1 MALLDDLVQQY
12 AQADLSIIFREVDA
26 TDNRQ
31 VNLTAIPP
39 DHFSHLKEVSLAQW
53 LLESARAT
61 SKLAEDQKNFAG
73 LKWRKEMT
81 PFATPKSIKV
91 PSESEA
97 MDFCLFTDIDNF
109 LRGYW
114 KFLTREPYKGLEEN
128 TQTPENFIGFIQ
140 SKGFAADISY
150 VSKVLKLVPEARTL
164 LAKANGIVIP
174 PLPDTLQVTSF
185 PKEVEVGQSFR
196 IEGTA
201 AAADKGKKLTVLI
214 DNQFPLDDIK
224 IEEGGEWKAEFVF
237 LQAGDRIVK
246 IAIDNQSVEIKIKAS
261 PPKATGAVTL
271 NLTGSVGLGGIN
283 RTADKIAVKQRLHSL
298 GYTFVGDPNSAAL
311 NTGFILAIKLFQ
323 SIIAGR
329 ETLGGDGR
337 IDVDN
342 TTQKWLEAA
351 NAPRWQTM
359 PDSNPSISL
368 INHEKNQTNDD
379 HDFGTSWLADA
390 ILEIAADYHNTFR
403 VSNPSSAAFSINDVS
418 KPTGGDTPQHAGHET
433 GLMCDVR
440 LPRTDGQHGGITW
453 ESGNFD
459 RTAARALIKA
469 MRRQKLVSQVLF
481 NDATLRNE
489 TFLGQKLCNFAP
501 GHDDHIHFAIRPP
514 VRA

>member
-1 MALLDDLVQQY
+1 MALLDDLVQRY
-12 AQADLSIIFREVDA
+12 AQTDLSIIFREVDA

-31 VNLTAIPP
+31 VNLTAIPA

-61 SKLAEDQKNFAG
+61 SKLAQEQNNFAG
-73 LKWRKEMT
+73 LKWRSEMT
-81 PFATPKSIKV
+81 PFANPRKIKV
-91 PSESEA
+91 PSETIE
-97 MDFCLFTDIDNF
+97 MEFCQFQDLDKF

-128 TQTPENFIGFIQ
+128 TFAPENFIGFIQ

-150 VSKVLKLVPEARTL
+150 ISKVLNLLPEARDL
-164 LAKANGIVIP
+164 LATASEIV
-174 PLPDTLQVTSF
+174 LPQLVSSLQITTF
-185 PKEVEVGQSFR
+185 PKEVEVGQSFQL
-196 IEGTA
+196 EGTA
-201 AAADKGKKLTVLI
+201 SPTDQGKKLSVLV
-214 DNQFPLDDIK
+214 DETFPLNDIQ
-224 IEEGGEWKAEFVF
+224 IGEDGNWEAEFIF
-237 LQAGDRIVK
+237 LQAGDRLVRISL
-246 IAIDNQSVEIKIKAS
+246 DDQSVEIIIKVS
-261 PPKATGAVTL
+261 LPNVTGAVTL
-271 NLTGSVGLGGIN
+271 NLTGSVGSGGIN
-283 RTADKIAVKQRLHSL
+283 RNSDVLAVKQRLHSL

-337 IDVDN
+337 IDVGN

-359 PDSNPSISL
+359 PDSDPSISL

-390 ILEIAADYHNTFR
+390 ILEIADDYHNTFR
-403 VSNPSSAAFSINDVS
+403 VANPGKAAFSINDVS

-453 ESGNFD
+453 KSDNFD

-469 MRRQKLVSQVLF
+469 MRRQKLVSQVFF
-481 NDATLRNE
+481 NDATLRGE
-489 TFLGQKLCNFAP
+489 TFLGQKLCNFAT

>member
-61 SKLAEDQKNFAG
+61 SKLAEEQKNFAG
-73 LKWRKEMT
+73 LKWRNEMT

-97 MDFCLFTDIDNF
+97 MDFCLFTDIDKF

-214 DNQFPLDDIK
+214 DNQ
-224 IEEGGEWKAEFVF
+224 
-237 LQAGDRIVK
+237 DRK
-246 IAIDNQSVEIKIKAS
+246 SV
-261 PPKATGAVTL
+261 V
-271 NLTGSVGLGGIN
+271 
-283 RTADKIAVKQRLHSL
+283 
-298 GYTFVGDPNSAAL
+298 
-311 NTGFILAIKLFQ
+311 
-323 SIIAGR
+323 
-329 ETLGGDGR
+329 
-337 IDVDN
+337 
-342 TTQKWLEAA
+342 
-351 NAPRWQTM
+351 
-359 PDSNPSISL
+359 
-368 INHEKNQTNDD
+368 
-379 HDFGTSWLADA
+379 
-390 ILEIAADYHNTFR
+390 
-403 VSNPSSAAFSINDVS
+403 
-418 KPTGGDTPQHAGHET
+418 
-433 GLMCDVR
+433 
-440 LPRTDGQHGGITW
+440 
-453 ESGNFD
+453 
-459 RTAARALIKA
+459 
-469 MRRQKLVSQVLF
+469 
-481 NDATLRNE
+481 
-489 TFLGQKLCNFAP
+489 
-501 GHDDHIHFAIRPP
+501 
-514 VRA
+514 

>member
-1 MALLDDLVQQY
+1 MALLDDLVQRY
-12 AQADLSIIFREVDA
+12 AQTDLSIIFREVDA

-31 VNLTAIPP
+31 VNLTAIPA

-61 SKLAEDQKNFAG
+61 SKLAEEQKNFAG
-73 LKWRKEMT
+73 LKWRNEMT
-81 PFATPKSIKV
+81 PFATPKSIQV

-97 MDFCLFTDIDNF
+97 VDFCLFTDIDKF

-114 KFLTREPYKGLEEN
+114 KFLTREPYKRLEEN

-150 VSKVLKLVPEARTL
+150 ISKVLKLVPEARTL

-174 PLPDTLQVTSF
+174 PPPDTLQVTSF

-214 DNQFPLDDIK
+214 DNKFPLDDIE
-224 IEEGGEWKAEFVF
+224 IGEGGEWKAEFVF

-246 IAIDNQSVEIKIKAS
+246 IAINNQSVEIKIKAS
-261 PPKATGAVTL
+261 PPQTTGAVNL

-311 NTGFILAIKLFQ
+311 NTGFTNAIKLFQ
-323 SIIAGR
+323 SIIAGAEVIR
-329 ETLGGDGR
+329 GDGR
-337 IDVDN
+337 VDVDGI
-342 TTQKWLEAA
+342 THRWLEAA
-351 NAPRWQTM
+351 NAARWQTM
-359 PDSNPSISL
+359 PDSNDSISL
-368 INHEKNQTNDD
+368 RNHEKAQTNDD
-379 HDFGTSWLADA
+379 HDFGTSWLAEV
-390 ILEIAADYHNTFR
+390 ILEIAVSYHNNFR
-403 VSNPSSAAFSINDVS
+403 ASHPNAAPFSINDVS
-418 KPTGGDTPQHAGHET
+418 RPQGGDTQEHAGHET
-433 GLMCDVR
+433 GLMCDVQ
-440 LPRTDGQHGGITW
+440 LPRKDGGLGGIVW
-453 ESGNFD
+453 SDNSFD
-459 RTAARALIKA
+459 REATREIIKA
-469 MRRQKLVSQVLF
+469 MRRQKLVSQVFF
-481 NDATLRNE
+481 NDTTLRGE

-501 GHDDHIHFAIRPP
+501 GHDNHIHFAIRPP

>member
-150 VSKVLKLVPEARTL
+150 V
-164 LAKANGIVIP
+164 
-174 PLPDTLQVTSF
+174 
-185 PKEVEVGQSFR
+185 
-196 IEGTA
+196 
-201 AAADKGKKLTVLI
+201 
-214 DNQFPLDDIK
+214 
-224 IEEGGEWKAEFVF
+224 
-237 LQAGDRIVK
+237 
-246 IAIDNQSVEIKIKAS
+246 
-261 PPKATGAVTL
+261 
-271 NLTGSVGLGGIN
+271 
-283 RTADKIAVKQRLHSL
+283 
-298 GYTFVGDPNSAAL
+298 
-311 NTGFILAIKLFQ
+311 
-323 SIIAGR
+323 
-329 ETLGGDGR
+329 
-337 IDVDN
+337 
-342 TTQKWLEAA
+342 
-351 NAPRWQTM
+351 
-359 PDSNPSISL
+359 
-368 INHEKNQTNDD
+368 
-379 HDFGTSWLADA
+379 
-390 ILEIAADYHNTFR
+390 
-403 VSNPSSAAFSINDVS
+403 
-418 KPTGGDTPQHAGHET
+418 
-433 GLMCDVR
+433 
-440 LPRTDGQHGGITW
+440 
-453 ESGNFD
+453 
-459 RTAARALIKA
+459 
-469 MRRQKLVSQVLF
+469 
-481 NDATLRNE
+481 
-489 TFLGQKLCNFAP
+489 
-501 GHDDHIHFAIRPP
+501 
-514 VRA
+514 